1 MKNPRRQLLNGLLGA
16 GAIAVLVAAYAFV
29 QLLSGSAPIDGS
41 LPLVASFGCFGLL
54 LGAIFLFDAPT
65 DFGGTNRPLVR
76 VGVSGLSGLSLSLL
90 WHWPLEGAAL
100 STMVSA
106 ALGYFG
112 ITWAKY
118 VDF

>member
-1 MKNPRRQLLNGLLGA
+1 MKNPRRQLLRGLLGA
-16 GAIAVLVAAYAFV
+16 GAIAVLVALYALV
-29 QLLSGSAPIDGS
+29 QVVSGSAPIAGS

-54 LGAIFLFDAPT
+54 LGGIFVFDAPT
-65 DFGGTNRPLVR
+65 DFKGTDRPILRISVA
-76 VGVSGLSGLSLSLL
+76 VVAGLALGLL
-90 WHWPLEGAAL
+90 WHWPPEGVAL
-100 STMVSA
+100 SALVFG